1 MTLIPLFA
9 IIDITMFSRN
19 VPSTFHVGYKIYVN
33 GTSRAVFTEF
43 LTKMSKRDKYKR
55 LITFA
60 SALVLMGILTGI
72 FAFVWYK
79 EYSESIVLP
88 YYRRGNW
95 TLIAIYCLLIWLF
108 FKAYGGFK
116 LGYLKKTDM
125 LYSQLISMTC
135 VNTVTYFLIS
145 LIGRDFMRV
154 APILQMTFVHFGI
167 IAIWTVLTGKMYF
180 LIYPPRKLV
189 IIYGSSQAAA
199 LVMKMS
205 QRVDKYMICESVS
218 VSEPP
223 EKIRELILKYEG
235 VIICDI
241 PAELRN
247 DYLKFCFDHS
257 IRTYIA
263 PKISD
268 IIIRGADNIR
278 LFDTPLL
285 LCRNYGLDFEA
296 RAFKRIFDIFFSLIS
311 IIILSPVM
319 LISAIAVKICDG
331 GPVLYKQKRLT
342 IDEKEFYVLKF
353 RSMIVDAEKDGKA
366 RLAAEEDD
374 RITPV
379 GKILRKFRLD
389 EFPQLFNI
397 LKGDMS
403 VVGPRP
409 ERPELSEEYRKD
421 MPEFG
426 FRLKVKAGLTGYAQ
440 VTGAYDTTPYDKLKM
455 DLMYIEN
462 YSMRLDL
469 QIILM
474 TIKTM
479 LFPPQ
484 NNAEISDS
492 ILLKQQNKQ
501 SKDE

>member
-1 MTLIPLFA
+1 M
-9 IIDITMFSRN
+9 
-19 VPSTFHVGYKIYVN
+19 
-33 GTSRAVFTEF
+33 
-43 LTKMSKRDKYKR
+43 
-55 LITFA
+55 
-60 SALVLMGILTGI
+60 VLMGILTGI

-79 EYSESIVLP
+79 EYSDTIVLP

-95 TLIAIYCLLIWLF
+95 TLIAIYCLLIWIF

-116 LGYLKKTDM
+116 IGYLKKTDM
-125 LYSQLISMTC
+125 LYSQLISMVC

-154 APILQMTFVHFGI
+154 SPILQMTFVHFGI
-167 IAIWTVLTGKMYF
+167 ISIWTVLTGKLYF

-189 IIYGSSQAAA
+189 IIYGSSQAAS

-218 VSEPP
+218 ITEPE
-223 EKIRELILKYEG
+223 EKIKELILKYEG

-247 DYLKFCFDHS
+247 DYLKFCFERS

-268 IIIRGADNIR
+268 IIIRGADDIR

-296 RAFKRIFDIFFSLIS
+296 RACKRIFDIFFSLICLVV
-311 IIILSPVM
+311 LSPFM
-319 LISAIAVKICDG
+319 LAAAIAVKLCDG

-353 RSMIVDAEKDGKA
+353 RSMRVDAEKDGKP
-366 RLAAEEDD
+366 RLATDEDD

-379 GKILRKFRLD
+379 GKFLRKCRMD
-389 EFPQLFNI
+389 ELPQLFNI

-409 ERPELSEEYRKD
+409 ERPEFSDEYRKD
-421 MPEFG
+421 MPEFC

-440 VTGAYDTTPYDKLKM
+440 VTGVYDTTPYDKLKM

-479 LFPPQ
+479 LFPPK
-484 NNAEISDS
+484 NNADIAEIM
-492 ILLKQQNKQ
+492 LQKQQTKETD
-501 SKDE
+501 KK